1 MALQKIRDL
10 LKKVGLVNWTIIT
23 LVVIGSITVKNL
35 RRWNPGDVINYD
47 VISYYS
53 YLPAT
58 FIYGDPTLD
67 QPNEKYF
74 EYEHTFWLIPLDNG
88 GRVIKTSMGMS
99 VMYAPFFFVG
109 HAAAYIFDKEPS
121 GYTVTYSFAIIL
133 SSLFYFMLGLIYL
146 KKILRMYFDPVV
158 TSVTLI
164 LIALGTNLFYYV
176 VLAPGYAHNYVLCLL
191 AVSVYYIHKWYENQK
206 LGLSIFI
213 GFLLGLLV
221 LVRPT
226 MILVLPF
233 AGLIGVTNFRELKER
248 GLLLLKRYGLI
259 ILMAFTAFLVWV
271 PQFLYWKAAT
281 DSWLFFSY
289 TGEKFF
295 WGDPKIWQVL
305 FSWRKGWLIYTPIM
319 IFSLIGI
326 VMMVIK
332 KEKLAWGILIT
343 FLLYLY
349 TVSCW
354 WDWWFGGS
362 FGYRT
367 MIDMFPLLAIAMA
380 YFISKAIKF
389 KLPLRIGV
397 FTVMTLM
404 LALNIFQTRQAHE
417 ALIHYD
423 SMTFEAYK
431 KIFLKLK
438 PTVNVWDVEPYLKHP
453 DYDAARRGERDQ

>member
-1 MALQKIRDL
+1 MMKF
-10 LKKVGLVNWTIIT
+10 LKKVGIENWTIII
-23 LVVIGSITVKNL
+23 LMVICSITVKNL
-35 RRWNPGDVINYD
+35 KRWNPGDVINYD

-67 QPNEKYF
+67 EPNEKYY
-74 EYEHTFWLIPLDNG
+74 EYDHTFWLIPLDNG

-99 VMYAPFFFVG
+99 VMYSPFFFIG

-133 SSLFYFMLGLIYL
+133 SSLFYFFLGMFYL

-158 TSVTLI
+158 TSITLV
-164 LIALGTNLFYYV
+164 LIALATNLFFYV

-191 AVSVYYIHKWYENQK
+191 ALAIYYIHKWYEKQK

-233 AGLIGVTNFRELKER
+233 AGLLGVTNLSDLKQR
-248 GLLLLKRYGLI
+248 GQLLLKRWPI
-259 ILMAFTAFLVWV
+259 ILLMAFVAFLVWV

-295 WGDPKIWQVL
+295 WGDPKILKVL

-319 IFSLIGI
+319 IFALIGI
-326 VMMVIK
+326 IMMVRK
-332 KEKLAWGILIT
+332 KEKLALGILVT

-349 TVSCW
+349 VVSCW

-367 MIDMFPLLAIAMA
+367 MIDMFPLLAIALA
-380 YFISKAIKF
+380 YFISKIIKL
-389 KLPLRIGV
+389 KLHWKIAV
-397 FTVMTLM
+397 FSIMFLM
-404 LALNIFQTRQAHE
+404 MGLNLFQTRQAHE
-417 ALIHYD
+417 NLLHYD
-423 SMTFEAYK
+423 SMTWPAYK
-431 KIFLKLK
+431 KIFLKLS
-438 PTVNVWDVEPYLKHP
+438 PSVQPWDLEPYLKHP
-453 DYDAARRGERDQ
+453 DYDAARAGDRDQ